1 MITKIP
7 PEERVAVMVSRE
19 LVAQGW
25 QVYPEL
31 GGLCDITAVN
41 PQGDLI
47 GIEVKATANLGVLAQ
62 AEKHVRM
69 GVYDFVYVAFPKR
82 GWTHVAVKDLAGL
95 RGIGVVLTSE
105 RYENTTTQRHVEI
118 PCVDVIP
125 GKRLHVHRL
134 KKREAMKHLMVEEA
148 RVHTTPGR
156 SSPRTFTEFRFRE
169 LVIYK
174 HLVRMGVP
182 VPTLDVVAMERAYL
196 KDNPGM
202 SFKWRPDGRTIR
214 EYAKKAVFSAI
225 QHDATT
231 DTWTVKAAWGS
242 KEAGHSPVD
251 YSKVIPGSKPDTFLP
266 RQPEI
271 VSSVETK
278 GVL

>member
-7 PEERVAVMVSRE
+7 PEERVAVTVSRE

-25 QVYPEL
+25 TVYPEL

-69 GVYDFVYVAFPKR
+69 GVYDLVYVAFPKR

-95 RGIGVVLTSE
+95 RGVGVILTYE
-105 RYENTTTQRHVEI
+105 RYENIDTNLRHVEI

-182 VPTLDVVAMERAYL
+182 VCTLDIVAMERAYL

-225 QHDATT
+225 QYDVAT

-266 RQPEI
+266 
-271 VSSVETK
+271 VETK
-278 GVL
+278 S